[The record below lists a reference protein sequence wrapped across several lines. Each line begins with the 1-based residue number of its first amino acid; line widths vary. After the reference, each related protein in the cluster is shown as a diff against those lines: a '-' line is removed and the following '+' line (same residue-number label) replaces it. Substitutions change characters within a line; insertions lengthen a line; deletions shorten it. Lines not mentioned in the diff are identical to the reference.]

1 MPKLP
6 KLAEKIFVVFT
17 LFLSTSALIP
27 VLIEGGNGGGITND
41 PYSPKF
47 FMGVY
52 IITFLLIVVHQKNFV
67 RAAQKDIWIWLFL
80 GITLASILWSFA
92 PDVTPRRS
100 VLLLGTSVFGI
111 YMAMRFTLREQL
123 QLLAW
128 ALGIVIILSFLFAIG
143 LPKYGLMTVQEGG
156 IHAGAWR
163 GIMSHKNILGRL
175 MVFSSMVFLFVA
187 MSNPI
192 SNPRYR
198 WIPWAGYLL
207 SISLIV
213 LSTSKS
219 SLVVL
224 LSLTAILPLYRS
236 WRRNYNQLI
245 PLMIAL
251 ILTVGSISTLLLD
264 NLPVVADA
272 LGKDLTLTGRTDI
285 WSVMFD
291 LIWERPWLGYGFNAV
306 WRDWNSPITAY
317 LWRTLAWECPY
328 GHNGFMD
335 LFIELG
341 IAGLSLFIFSFITTY
356 LRGVMWLRITRCI
369 EGIWPLIYLTFLVM
383 YNISESTLVQT
394 NSIFWIVYV
403 STVFSLAIEYPQAK
417 RYQYYTSS
425 SINEEWMNIQAFT
438 EGK

>member
-6 KLAEKIFVVFT
+6 KLTEKIFVVFT

-27 VLIEGGNGGGITND
+27 VLIEGGGSGGISSD

-47 FMGVY
+47 FTVIY
-52 IITFLLIVVHQKNFV
+52 TITFLLITVHQKNFV
-67 RAAQKDIWIWLFL
+67 RVAQKDIWIWLFL
-80 GITLASILWSFA
+80 GIVIASILWTFA

-100 VLLLGTSVFGI
+100 GLLLGTSLFAV

-123 QLLAW
+123 QLLAV
-128 ALGIVIILSFLFAIG
+128 ALGIVIVFSFIFAIA

-163 GIMSHKNILGRL
+163 GIMTHKNILGRL

-192 SNPRYR
+192 RNIKYR
-198 WIPWAGYLL
+198 WIPWAGYIL
-207 SISLIV
+207 SIALIV

-219 SLVVL
+219 SLVVF
-224 LSLTAILPLYRS
+224 LSLTVILFLYRS
-236 WRRNYNQLI
+236 WRSNYNQLI
-245 PLMIAL
+245 PLIIAL

-272 LGKDLTLTGRTDI
+272 LGRDLTLTGRTNI
-285 WSVMFD
+285 WSAMFD
-291 LIWERPWLGYGFNAV
+291 LIRERPWLGYGFNAV
-306 WRDWNSPITAY
+306 WRDWNSEITAY
-317 LWRTLAWECPY
+317 LWRTLAWQCPY

-341 IAGLSLFIFSFITTY
+341 IAGLSVFLLSFITTY
-356 LRGVMWLRITRCI
+356 FRGVMWLRITKCI

-383 YNISESTLVQT
+383 YNISESTLVET

-403 STVFSLAIEYPQAK
+403 STVFSLAIEYPLAK
-417 RYQYYTSS
+417 NDQYNSS
-425 SINEEWMNIQAFT
+425 SLIEEKWINMKTFPENN
-438 EGK
+438 

>member
-1 MPKLP
+1 MPKRP

-27 VLIEGGNGGGITND
+27 VLIEGGNGGGISSD

-47 FMGVY
+47 FLGVY
-52 IITFLLIVVHQKNFV
+52 TITFLLIVVHQKNFV

-80 GITLASILWSFA
+80 GIVLASISWTFA
-92 PDVTPRRS
+92 PDITPRRS
-100 VLLLGTSVFGI
+100 VLLLGTSVFAV

-123 QLLAW
+123 QLFAV
-128 ALGIVIILSFLFAIG
+128 ALGIVVVLSFMFAIG
-143 LPKYGLMTVQEGG
+143 LPKFGLMTVQEGG
-156 IHAGAWR
+156 IHAGTWR

-175 MVFSSMVFLFVA
+175 MVLSSMVFFFVA

-192 SNPRYR
+192 HNLRYR
-198 WIPWAGYLL
+198 WIPWAGYIL
-207 SISLIV
+207 SIALIV

-219 SLVVL
+219 SLVVF
-224 LSLTAILPLYRS
+224 LSLTAILPLYKS

-245 PLMIAL
+245 PLAIAL
-251 ILTVGSISTLLLD
+251 ILTVGSISTFLLD

-285 WSVMFD
+285 WSAMFD
-291 LIWERPWLGYGFNAV
+291 LIWERPWFGYGFNAV
-306 WRDWNSPITAY
+306 WRDWDNEITAY

-335 LFIELG
+335 LFVELG
-341 IAGLSLFIFSFITTY
+341 IAGLSVFLLSFITTFFK
-356 LRGVMWLRITRCI
+356 GIMWLRITRCI
-369 EGIWPLIYLTFLVM
+369 EGIWPLMYLTFLVM
-383 YNISESTLVQT
+383 YNISESTLVET

-403 STVFSLAIEYPQAK
+403 STVFSLVIEYQQAK
-417 RYQYYTSS
+417 SYQYYSS
-425 SINEEWMNIQAFT
+425 SAIEEEWLNMEAFT
-438 EGK
+438 KQK

>member
-1 MPKLP
+1 MPALP

-27 VLIEGGNGGGITND
+27 VLIEGGNAGGISND

-52 IITFLLIVVHQKNFV
+52 TITFFLIVIHQKNFV

-80 GITLASILWSFA
+80 GIVLASISWTFA

-100 VLLLGTSVFGI
+100 VLLLGTSVFAI

-128 ALGIVIILSFLFAIG
+128 ALGIVVILSFMFAIG

-163 GIMSHKNILGRL
+163 GIMTHKNILGRL

-192 SNPRYR
+192 HNFRYR
-198 WIPWAGYLL
+198 WIPWAGYIL
-207 SISLIV
+207 SVALII
-213 LSTSKS
+213 LSSSKS
-219 SLVVL
+219 SLVVF
-224 LSLTAILPLYRS
+224 LSLTVILLLYRS
-236 WRRNYNQLI
+236 WRKNYNQLI

-251 ILTVGSISTLLLD
+251 ILTVGSIFTLLLD

-272 LGKDLTLTGRTDI
+272 LGRDLTLTGRTDI
-285 WSVMFD
+285 WNVMFD

-306 WRDWNSPITAY
+306 WRDWDNQVTAY

-335 LFIELG
+335 LLVELG
-341 IAGLSLFIFSFITTY
+341 FLGLSVLILSFITTY

-369 EGIWPLIYLTFLVM
+369 EGIWPLMYLTYLVM
-383 YNISESTLVQT
+383 YNISESTLVET

-403 STVFSLAIEYPQAK
+403 STVFSLAIEYRQA
-417 RYQYYTSS
+417 RNYQKLYGNL
-425 SINEEWMNIQAFT
+425 I
-438 EGK
+438 

>member
-27 VLIEGGNGGGITND
+27 VLIEGGGGGGISSD

-47 FMGVY
+47 FTGIY
-52 IITFLLIVVHQKNFV
+52 TITFLLIAKHQKNFV
-67 RAAQKDIWIWLFL
+67 RVAQKNIWIWLFL
-80 GITLASILWSFA
+80 GIVIASTLWTFA
-92 PDVTPRRS
+92 PDITPRRS
-100 VLLLGTSVFGI
+100 GLLLGTSVFAV

-123 QLLAW
+123 QLLAV
-128 ALGIVIILSFLFAIG
+128 ALGLVIALSFMFAIG

-163 GIMSHKNILGRL
+163 GIMTHKNILGRL
-175 MVFSSMVFLFVA
+175 MVLSSMVFLFVA

-192 SNPRYR
+192 RNFRYR
-198 WIPWAGYLL
+198 WIPWAGYIL
-207 SISLIV
+207 SIALIV

-219 SLVVL
+219 SLVVF

-245 PLMIAL
+245 PLTIAL
-251 ILTVGSISTLLLD
+251 ILTVGSISTLLID

-285 WSVMFD
+285 WSAMFD

-306 WRDWNSPITAY
+306 WRDWDSEITAY

-335 LFIELG
+335 LFAELG
-341 IAGLSLFIFSFITTY
+341 IAGLSVFLLSFITTY
-356 LRGVMWLRITRCI
+356 FRGVMWLRITKCI
-369 EGIWPLIYLTFLVM
+369 EGTWPLMYLTFLVM
-383 YNISESTLVQT
+383 YNISESTLVET
-394 NSIFWIVYV
+394 NSIFWIIYV
-403 STVFSLAIEYPQAK
+403 STVFSLAIEYPVAK
-417 RYQYYTSS
+417 TYQYNTA
-425 SINEEWMNIQAFT
+425 IEQEWMNIKTFT
-438 EGK
+438 EHN

>member
-6 KLAEKIFVVFT
+6 KLAEQIFVIFT

-27 VLIEGGNGGGITND
+27 VLIEGGNGGGISSD

-47 FMGVY
+47 FMGIY
-52 IITFLLIVVHQKNFV
+52 TITFFLIVTHQKRFV
-67 RAAQKDIWIWLFL
+67 HAAQKNIWIWLFL
-80 GITLASILWSFA
+80 GIVLASILWTVA
-92 PDVTPRRS
+92 PDITPRRS
-100 VLLLGTSVFGI
+100 VLLWGTSVFAI

-123 QLLAW
+123 QLLSV
-128 ALGIVIILSFLFAIG
+128 ALGIVIILSCMFAIG

-163 GIMSHKNILGRL
+163 GIMTHKNILGRL
-175 MVFSSMVFLFVA
+175 MVLSSMVFLFVA

-192 SNPRYR
+192 RNLRYR
-198 WIPWAGYLL
+198 WIPWAGYVL
-207 SISLIV
+207 SIALIV

-219 SLVVL
+219 SLVVC
-224 LSLTAILPLYRS
+224 LSLTAILPLYRT

-251 ILTVGSISTLLLD
+251 ILTVGSVLTLLLD

-285 WSVMFD
+285 WSAMFD
-291 LIWERPWLGYGFNAV
+291 LIGERPWLGYGFNAV
-306 WRDWNSPITAY
+306 WRDWDSPITAY

-341 IAGLSLFIFSFITTY
+341 IIGLSIFLLGFITTFFK
-356 LRGVMWLRITRCI
+356 GVMWLRITECI
-369 EGIWPLIYLTFLVM
+369 EGLWPLMYLTFLVM
-383 YNISESTLVQT
+383 YNISESTLVET

-403 STVFSLAIEYPQAK
+403 STVFSLAIEYGEAK
-417 RYQYYTSS
+417 SYQYHSS
-425 SINEEWMNIQAFT
+425 SWIDQEWMHIKAII
-438 EGK
+438 KHK

>member
-27 VLIEGGNGGGITND
+27 VLIEGGDGGGTIND
-41 PYSPKF
+41 TYTPKF
-47 FMGVY
+47 FMGIY
-52 IITFLLIVVHQKNFV
+52 TITFLLIVKHQTNFV
-67 RAAQKDIWIWLFL
+67 RAAQQDIWIWVLS
-80 GITLASILWSFA
+80 GVVLASISWTFA

-100 VLLLGTSVFGI
+100 VLLLGTTVFAV

-123 QLLAW
+123 QLLAV
-128 ALGIVIILSFLFAIG
+128 ALGIVVVLSYIFAIG
-143 LPKYGLMTVQEGG
+143 LPKYGLMSAQEGG
-156 IHAGAWR
+156 VHAGAWR
-163 GIMSHKNILGRL
+163 GIMTHKNILGRL

-192 SNPRYR
+192 HNRRYR
-198 WIPWAGYLL
+198 WLPWAGYIL
-207 SISLIV
+207 SIALIV
-213 LSTSKS
+213 LTTSKS
-219 SLVVL
+219 SLVVF

-285 WSVMFD
+285 WSAMFD

-306 WRDWNSPITAY
+306 WRDWDSQVTAY

-335 LFIELG
+335 LFAELG
-341 IAGLSLFIFSFITTY
+341 IAGLSVFLLSFITTY
-356 LRGVMWLRITRCI
+356 FRGVMWLRVTKCI
-369 EGIWPLIYLTFLVM
+369 EGIWPLMYLTFLVM
-383 YNISESTLVQT
+383 YNISESTLLET
-394 NSIFWIVYV
+394 NSIFWIIYV
-403 STVFSLAIEYPQAK
+403 STVFSLAIEYRQAK
-417 RYQYYTSS
+417 SYQYYSS
-425 SINEEWMNIQAFT
+425 SLIEQEWMNMKAFT
-438 EGK
+438 KQK

>member
-6 KLAEKIFVVFT
+6 KLTEKIFVVFT

-27 VLIEGGNGGGITND
+27 VLIEGGGSGGISSD

-47 FMGVY
+47 FTVIY
-52 IITFLLIVVHQKNFV
+52 TITFLLITVHQKNFV
-67 RAAQKDIWIWLFL
+67 RVAQKDIWIWLFL
-80 GITLASILWSFA
+80 GIVIASILWTFA

-100 VLLLGTSVFGI
+100 GLLLGTSLFAV

-123 QLLAW
+123 QLLAV
-128 ALGIVIILSFLFAIG
+128 ALGIVIVFSFIFAIA

-163 GIMSHKNILGRL
+163 GIMTHKNILGRL

-192 SNPRYR
+192 RNIKYR
-198 WIPWAGYLL
+198 WIPWAGYIL
-207 SISLIV
+207 SIALIV

-219 SLVVL
+219 SLVVF
-224 LSLTAILPLYRS
+224 LSLTVILFLYRS
-236 WRRNYNQLI
+236 WRSNYNQLI
-245 PLMIAL
+245 PLIIAL

-272 LGKDLTLTGRTDI
+272 LGRDLTLTGRTNI
-285 WSVMFD
+285 WSAMFD
-291 LIWERPWLGYGFNAV
+291 LIRERPWLGYGFNAV
-306 WRDWNSPITAY
+306 WRDWNSEITAY
-317 LWRTLAWECPY
+317 LWRTLAWQCPY

-341 IAGLSLFIFSFITTY
+341 IAGLSVFLLSFITTY
-356 LRGVMWLRITRCI
+356 FRGVMWLRITKCI

-383 YNISESTLVQT
+383 YNISESTLVET

-403 STVFSLAIEYPQAK
+403 STVFSLAIEYPLAK
-417 RYQYYTSS
+417 NYQYNSS
-425 SINEEWMNIQAFT
+425 SLIEEKWINMKTFPENN
-438 EGK
+438 

>member
-6 KLAEKIFVVFT
+6 KLTEKIFVVFT

-27 VLIEGGNGGGITND
+27 VLIEGGSSGGISSD

-47 FMGVY
+47 FMGIY
-52 IITFLLIVVHQKNFV
+52 TITFLLIAAHQKNFV
-67 RAAQKDIWIWLFL
+67 RVAQKDIWIWLFL
-80 GITLASILWSFA
+80 GIVIASILWTFA

-100 VLLLGTSVFGI
+100 GLLLGTSVFAV

-123 QLLAW
+123 QLLAI
-128 ALGIVIILSFLFAIG
+128 ALGIVIVLSFIFAIA

-163 GIMSHKNILGRL
+163 GIMTHKNILGRL

-192 SNPRYR
+192 RNLKYR
-198 WIPWAGYLL
+198 WIPWAGYIL
-207 SISLIV
+207 SIALIV

-219 SLVVL
+219 SLVVF
-224 LSLTAILPLYRS
+224 LSLTVILFLYRS
-236 WRRNYNQLI
+236 WRSNYNQLI
-245 PLMIAL
+245 PLIIAL

-272 LGKDLTLTGRTDI
+272 LGRDLTLTGRTDI
-285 WSVMFD
+285 WSAMFD
-291 LIWERPWLGYGFNAV
+291 LIQERPWLGYGFNAV
-306 WRDWNSPITAY
+306 WRDWNSEITAY

-335 LFIELG
+335 LFAELG
-341 IAGLSLFIFSFITTY
+341 IAGLSVFLLSFITTY
-356 LRGVMWLRITRCI
+356 FRGVMWLRITKCI

-383 YNISESTLVQT
+383 YNISESTLVET

-403 STVFSLAIEYPQAK
+403 STVFSLAIEYPLAK
-417 RYQYYTSS
+417 NYQYNTSS
-425 SINEEWMNIQAFT
+425 LIEEKWINMKTFPENN
-438 EGK
+438 

>member
-6 KLAEKIFVVFT
+6 KLTEKIFVVFT

-27 VLIEGGNGGGITND
+27 VLIEGGGSGGITSD

-47 FMGVY
+47 FMLIY
-52 IITFLLIVVHQKNFV
+52 TITFLLIAVHHKNFV
-67 RAAQKDIWIWLFL
+67 RVAQKDIWIWLFL
-80 GITLASILWSFA
+80 GIAIASILWTFA
-92 PDVTPRRS
+92 PDITPRRS
-100 VLLLGTSVFGI
+100 GLLLGTSVFAV

-123 QLLAW
+123 QLLAI
-128 ALGIVIILSFLFAIG
+128 ALGIVIVLSFIFAIG

-156 IHAGAWR
+156 IHAGSWR
-163 GIMSHKNILGRL
+163 GIMTHKNILGRL

-192 SNPRYR
+192 RNIKYR
-198 WIPWAGYLL
+198 WIPWAGYIL
-207 SISLIV
+207 SIALIV

-219 SLVVL
+219 SLVVF
-224 LSLTAILPLYRS
+224 LSLTVILFLYKS
-236 WRRNYNQLI
+236 WRSNYNQLI
-245 PLMIAL
+245 PLMIGL
-251 ILTVGSISTLLLD
+251 ILTVGSVSTLLLD

-285 WSVMFD
+285 WSAMFD
-291 LIWERPWLGYGFNAV
+291 LIRERPWLGYGFNAV
-306 WRDWNSPITAY
+306 WRDWDSQITAY
-317 LWRTLAWECPY
+317 LWRTLAWQCPY

-341 IAGLSLFIFSFITTY
+341 IAGLSVFLLSFITTY
-356 LRGVMWLRITRCI
+356 FKGVMWLRITNCI

-383 YNISESTLVQT
+383 YNISESTLVET

-403 STVFSLAIEYPQAK
+403 STVFSLAIEYPFAK
-417 RYQYYTSS
+417 TYQYNSS
-425 SINEEWMNIQAFT
+425 LIEEEWINMNTFP
-438 EGK
+438 ENN

>member
-1 MPKLP
+1 MPKIP

-27 VLIEGGNGGGITND
+27 VLIEGGNGGGITSD

-52 IITFLLIVVHQKNFV
+52 IITFLLIVAHQKNFV
-67 RAAQKDIWIWLFL
+67 RAAQKNIWIWLFL
-80 GITLASILWSFA
+80 GIVLASILWTFA

-100 VLLLGTSVFGI
+100 VLLLGTSTFAV

-123 QLLAW
+123 QLLAV
-128 ALGIVIILSFLFAIG
+128 ALGIVIVLSFLFAIG

-156 IHAGAWR
+156 IHAGSWR
-163 GIMSHKNILGRL
+163 GIMTHKNILGRL

-192 SNPRYR
+192 RNIRYR
-198 WIPWAGYLL
+198 WVPWAGYIL
-207 SISLIV
+207 SIALII

-219 SLVVL
+219 ALVVF
-224 LSLTAILPLYRS
+224 LSLMIILPLYRS
-236 WRRNYNQLI
+236 WRKHYNQLI

-251 ILTVGSISTLLLD
+251 ILTVGSISTIMLE

-285 WSVMFD
+285 WSAMFD
-291 LIWERPWLGYGFNAV
+291 LIWERPWFGYGFNAV
-306 WRDWNSPITAY
+306 WRDWDNQVTAY
-317 LWRTLAWECPY
+317 LWRTLAWQCPY

-335 LFIELG
+335 LLAELG
-341 IAGLSLFIFSFITTY
+341 FAGLSVFLLSFITTY
-356 LRGVMWLRITRCI
+356 FKGIMWLRITRCI
-369 EGIWPLIYLTFLVM
+369 EGIWPLIYLTYLVM
-383 YNISESTLVQT
+383 YNISESTLVET

-417 RYQYYTSS
+417 SYQYYNFSA
-425 SINEEWMNIQAFT
+425 IEEEWMSVKPVT
-438 EGK
+438 EYK

>member
-1 MPKLP
+1 MPKSP

-27 VLIEGGNGGGITND
+27 VLIEGGSGSIGSD
-41 PYSPKF
+41 SYSPKL
-47 FMGVY
+47 FMGIY
-52 IITFLLIVVHQKNFV
+52 IITFLLIVRHQKNFV

-100 VLLLGTSVFGI
+100 VLLLGTSVFAV

-123 QLLAW
+123 QLLAV
-128 ALGIVIILSFLFAIG
+128 ALGIVIILSFMFAIG

-163 GIMSHKNILGRL
+163 GIMTHKNILGRL

-192 SNPRYR
+192 QNSRYR
-198 WIPWAGYLL
+198 WIPWLGYIL
-207 SISLIV
+207 SIALIV
-213 LSTSKS
+213 LCTSKS
-219 SLVVL
+219 SLVVF

-245 PLMIAL
+245 PLTIAL

-285 WSVMFD
+285 WSAMFD

-306 WRDWNSPITAY
+306 WRDWDSEITAY

-335 LFIELG
+335 LFAELG
-341 IAGLSLFIFSFITTY
+341 IAGLGVFLLSFITTY
-356 LRGVMWLRITRCI
+356 FKGIMWLRITKCI
-369 EGIWPLIYLTFLVM
+369 EGIWPLMYLTFLIM
-383 YNISESTLVQT
+383 YNISESTLVET

-403 STVFSLAIEYPQAK
+403 STVFSLAIEYRQAK
-417 RYQYYTSS
+417 SYQSYSP
-425 SINEEWMNIQAFT
+425 SIEKEWMNLKTFT
-438 EGK
+438 QHK